1 MTIDEEDQITQ
12 TNLQQSASEAV
23 PSQPLQQ
30 SIRRTRL
37 GLGLT
42 LVGYAV
48 FLLGARPSI
57 YGLDRSPV
65 IGFVQIAVFLFGLGL
80 ISGGAYIVMQALWRD
95 KPTSIL
101 FQIGMRFLQTGFVIA
116 LFTGLADVF
125 GLGSHSLPKPFFG
138 PLQSAGVQIGEFVIG
153 LGIIMMFP
161 FHRIFISRNSI
172 INKTETSPEYSEYQ

>member
-1 MTIDEEDQITQ
+1 MTIDDEDQIIQ
-12 TNLQQSASEAV
+12 TDPQHSAAEAV

-30 SIRRTRL
+30 SNRRIRI

-42 LVGYAV
+42 LVGYAI

-65 IGFVQIAVFLFGLGL
+65 IGFVQIAVFLFGMGL
-80 ISGGAYIVMQALWRD
+80 ISGGAYVVMQALWGGE
-95 KPTSIL
+95 PTSIL

-138 PLQSAGVQIGEFVIG
+138 PLQSAGVQMGEFVIG

-161 FHRIFISRNSI
+161 FHRIFFRHMRRF
-172 INKTETSPEYSEYQ
+172 NKSPEDEINSEYQ